1 MIILL
6 RRAGKLEEVS
16 TFLTAAEKNDKRCFS
31 HPGFHYCTY
40 VGTSFT
46 HSSNLSHWC
55 YCVHGSGLYARFT
68 NDVGRA
74 ISELNLAR
82 KDEQWGPAALTHM
95 VELYLNPDQEGVW
108 EEKEGVSD
116 CKIYYHS

>member
-1 MIILL
+1 MLL
-6 RRAGKLEEVS
+6 APRVSLLHVRVYLINSFLMPLE
-16 TFLTAAEKNDKRCFS
+16 LIDI
-31 HPGFHYCTY
+31 
-40 VGTSFT
+40 
-46 HSSNLSHWC
+46 
-55 YCVHGSGLYARFT
+55 CVHFSGLYARFT

-108 EEKEGVSD
+108 EEKEGVSN
-116 CKIYYHS
+116 